1 MVPSHLPACHWSV
14 ALETSAHE
22 QPEVLLTLV
31 VWQGR
36 EAAALEKSQWK
47 AESKVPVTILLQ
59 HRGDTCSFPGFKGE
73 DGKAPFQC
81 WAFLPN
87 VPLVLAFPTEQ
98 QSSSPAEHWVF
109 PLWEMH
115 SAGRSCNPTL
125 CKRPS
130 LARQA
135 GSRLAAAD
143 SSSKASKLFCPHL
156 KLLSIT
162 TLQPPCIP
170 APWLQQSKPW
180 LLQSNPFDLEP

>member
-22 QPEVLLTLV
+22 QPDVLLTLV

-87 VPLVLAFPTEQ
+87 VPLMLAFPTEQ

-135 GSRLAAAD
+135 GNRLAAAD

-162 TLQPPCIP
+162 TLQPCIP